1 MRETPKAVRIDTSSV
16 FKHEDKKVILA
27 ADLAFIEQIPFLVTI
42 SRGLGLMTV
51 QNVESKKHASIMAA
65 VRHVQSLY
73 KKHGFVVHTLLSDT
87 KSAVKG
93 IELALGDIG
102 IKLNLASS

>member
-1 MRETPKAVRIDTSSV
+1 V

-93 IELALGDIG
+93 MELCWQV
-102 IKLNLASS
+102 KS